1 MTLPEL
7 LEFILLPCVGW
18 LLLNSVRNASRL
30 TRIETM
36 LEMLL
41 PGYRRQKKKHHA
53 EDDYE

>member
-41 PGYRRQKKKHHA
+41 PGYRRPKKKHA
-53 EDDYE
+53 NENEY